1 MDSEKLV
8 SEELDIDALGKHV
21 REQAYFLSGSGSG
34 SGSGSDSDSGSG
46 SDEEGDMRPL
56 KIAKMDVEPDRI
68 TQPPEPQEFDV
79 FLLIQMVKYKKQW
92 TPSQTD
98 EQFRVFLLNKVLEL
112 NDTQYNRF
120 IKYYNH
126 CLQHKRY

>member
-34 SGSGSDSDSGSG
+34 SGSD
-46 SDEEGDMRPL
+46 SDEEGEMRPL
-56 KIAKMDVEPDRI
+56 KIAKMDMESDRI
-68 TQPPEPQEFDV
+68 TQPPEPREFDV
-79 FLLIQMVKYKKQW
+79 FLLIQMVKYENPW

-98 EQFRVFLLNKVLEL
+98 EQFRVFLRNKVLEL

-126 CLQHKRY
+126 CLLNKRY

>member
-21 REQAYFLSGSGSG
+21 REQAYFLSGSGS
-34 SGSGSDSDSGSG
+34 
-46 SDEEGDMRPL
+46 DEEGDMRPL
-56 KIAKMDVEPDRI
+56 KVAKMDVEPDRI

-79 FLLIQMVKYKKQW
+79 FLLIQMVKYETQW

>member
-34 SGSGSDSDSGSG
+34 SGSD
-46 SDEEGDMRPL
+46 SDEEGEMRPL
-56 KIAKMDVEPDRI
+56 KIAKMDMESDRI
-68 TQPPEPQEFDV
+68 TQPPEPREFDV
-79 FLLIQMVKYKKQW
+79 FLLIQMVKYENPW

-98 EQFRVFLLNKVLEL
+98 EQFRVFLRNKVLEL

>member
-34 SGSGSDSDSGSG
+34 SGSD
-46 SDEEGDMRPL
+46 SDEEGEMRPL
-56 KIAKMDVEPDRI
+56 KIAKMDMESDRI
-68 TQPPEPQEFDV
+68 TQPPEPREFDV
-79 FLLIQMVKYKKQW
+79 FLLIQMVKYENPW

-126 CLQHKRY
+126 CLLNKRY